1 MSSKVLGA
9 READQHEAPLW
20 RQAGVPPPAAHSR
33 HGDDS
38 DGERERE
45 AAQLRAQVS
54 EMQAGLPAALDKAKL
69 EGRRSAEAE
78 AQRAETQLRDEFT
91 GRQAS
96 TLTELIA
103 VRHQMRRQMEE
114 DLVALAV
121 VVARRIVRRELSV
134 DPEALL
140 GIARAA
146 IGQIEAREIH
156 QVRVSSREA
165 ELMKKLLADPTLP
178 SKVNVVADAGLEAGS
193 LVFETAR
200 GTIDASVEVQ
210 LSEIDRGLA
219 DVLRRSV

>member
-1 MSSKVLGA
+1 LA
-9 READQHEAPLW
+9 
-20 RQAGVPPPAAHSR
+20 PAAQGHR
-33 HGDDS
+33 GE
-38 DGERERE
+38 DGGAEREQE
-45 AAQLRAQVS
+45 LVQLRAQLSAVQS
-54 EMQAGLPAALDKAKL
+54 GVPAALDKARQD
-69 EGRRSAEAE
+69 GQRSAEAE
-78 AQRAETQLRDEFT
+78 AQRCELQLRDEFT
-91 GRQAS
+91 RRQAA
-96 TLTELIA
+96 TVAELIA

-121 VVARRIVRRELSV
+121 VVARRIVRRELTV

-156 QVRVSSREA
+156 QVRVCSREA
-165 ELMKKLLADPTLP
+165 EMMKKLLSDPTLP
-178 SKVNVVADAGLEAGS
+178 TKVNVVSDAGLEAGS

-219 DVLRRSV
+219 DVLRRSS